1 MKLICLFYSF
11 VVVLLKLSKPG
22 GVKAISAEN
31 ILLRQQLITLK
42 RRYKRSPKLTFSDR
56 LIYGLLATLINPN
69 RLQKIA
75 VLIRPSTLL
84 KFHKALVD
92 RKYKLLFSNKLKQKQ
107 GFLSTQIR

>member
-1 MKLICLFYSF
+1 MSFLFF
-11 VVVLLKLSKPG
+11 CCRAAQAIQARWF
-22 GVKAISAEN
+22 KAISAEN

-92 RKYKLLFSNKLKQKQ
+92 RKYKLLFSNKPPVQVR
-107 GFLSTQIR
+107 SAINV